1 MKTRKKRLLS
11 ILTCV
16 AMLVA
21 IVPMNVFA
29 SETDG
34 VAKYYE
40 VSASNKTNSTKKHE
54 TQEGSDYYYYEV
66 LAHTFQDVGDT
77 STVII
82 NDFADTTYTSSN
94 YFKGFEL
101 YYMDADI
108 FAGMKEAINYGD
120 ISSMNNYLGFSGT
133 FTDLVTLDSNSAAK
147 DYKYAIEINGNLY
160 SIVDKKLVA
169 ITTPVAL
176 PMRQNSNDTTKSDD
190 CGLTFRLDE
199 YNAIL
204 GTSLET
210 TLTASSTM
218 PDWTQA
224 KLDKVNFV
232 LYKNG
237 SLVEKLN
244 FADLYTAPVY
254 NVGAPQYI
262 NTFKLNA
269 DGSVTLSS
277 SAMLTLYG
285 CSKGSTTWHAVP
297 KSYNDVDKTNTVDKD
312 IIAGLDN
319 LIILTT
325 GTNHVFYT
333 VLDITNISAIFEYY
347 KASNINPDNI
357 TDSEKPGNTT
367 EDEKPSNGLI
377 IEVPKDETTTGNKEN
392 TTVGNKEDETTCN
405 NEETTVDDTSTEN
418 KEDTSTEIKDVTL
431 TEDNKVVSKDDMSTL
446 ITENA
451 TKDVVIKTP
460 AGITLTFAKGTMK
473 VVDGKDTYDFGVSIS
488 DDYSKQSDMGAVTKD
503 NFVSLIDFEYSG
515 NLPAEATIKIPV
527 GADRAGQTLY
537 YLLKTDTG
545 YTLIQSAKVDDEGYI
560 TVKQDHCSTYVI
572 TTVDVSE
579 KATVDKNDETT
590 ADKNNE
596 TVPETE
602 TKKDTDTKKSDK
614 DNNAVIYIVI
624 AVIVVAVIA
633 GVVVFV
639 IYKKRKNET
648 IEDIT
653 EDSIEET
660 TENKTEE

>member
-1 MKTRKKRLLS
+1 MKEEL
-11 ILTCV
+11 
-16 AMLVA
+16 
-21 IVPMNVFA
+21 
-29 SETDG
+29 
-34 VAKYYE
+34 
-40 VSASNKTNSTKKHE
+40 NKTNENIKKGATLVLNATVFPVDATDKNVTWE
-54 TQEGSDYYYYEV
+54 TSNEEI
-66 LAHTFQDVGDT
+66 A
-77 STVII
+77 TV
-82 NDFADTTYTSSN
+82 
-94 YFKGFEL
+94 
-101 YYMDADI
+101 
-108 FAGMKEAINYGD
+108 
-120 ISSMNNYLGFSGT
+120 SGT
-133 FTDLVTLDSNSAAK
+133 GYVTGVKAGNATITVRTKDGGFTDTCKVTVTEENIRVTSISANA
-147 DYKYAIEINGNLY
+147 N
-160 SIVDKKLVA
+160 KLQ
-169 ITTPVAL
+169 TT
-176 PMRQNSNDTTKSDD
+176 
-190 CGLTFRLDE
+190 F
-199 YNAIL
+199 
-204 GTSLET
+204 
-210 TLTASSTM
+210 
-218 PDWTQA
+218 
-224 KLDKVNFV
+224 
-232 LYKNG
+232 
-237 SLVEKLN
+237 
-244 FADLYTAPVY
+244 
-254 NVGAPQYI
+254 NV
-262 NTFKLNA
+262 
-269 DGSVTLSS
+269 
-277 SAMLTLYG
+277 
-285 CSKGSTTWHAVP
+285 
-297 KSYNDVDKTNTVDKD
+297 
-312 IIAGLDN
+312 
-319 LIILTT
+319 
-325 GTNHVFYT
+325 
-333 VLDITNISAIFEYY
+333 TNISAILEYY
-347 KASNINPDNI
+347 KTSDINPDDV
-357 TDSEKPGNTT
+357 TDADKPEDDSENSGDPLIKPAPDYDINPPSKEDDTPANDK
-367 EDEKPSNGLI
+367 EDETPAN
-377 IEVPKDETTTGNKEN
+377 D
-392 TTVGNKEDETTCN
+392 KEDETTTDSN
-405 NEETTVDDTSTEN
+405 DTT
-418 KEDTSTEIKDVTL
+418 TEIKDVTL

-488 DDYSKQSDMGAVTKD
+488 DDYSKYSDMGVVTKD

-602 TKKDTDTKKSDK
+602 TKKDTDTKKPDK